1 MTEEEEEKSINEH
14 MAPCTV
20 ATCSDKWTLE
30 WQDSDDAWKCV
41 DCGVSCND
49 IHEYYMIHESLW
61 LSVMKCLCGMLCIG
75 CVESRLG
82 RKLTPEDFT
91 DCALNT
97 EGFGYKSARL
107 ANRLNY

>member
-1 MTEEEEEKSINEH
+1 MDR
-14 MAPCTV
+14 AV
-20 ATCSDKWTLE
+20 AGQRRSMEVRRL
-30 WQDSDDAWKCV
+30 V
-41 DCGVSCND
+41 